1 MLRGLIR
8 LGKNKIT
15 EEETTNLG
23 EAKKNFIL
31 AAKYAESVNDLDR
44 GRSLGLAGWVSYLLG
59 EMPEALSSLQS
70 SVKIF
75 PKDSR
80 SYYDLAKVYFHV
92 GQKEQGLLSF
102 KKALKINSYYALR
115 AGADLDFLKYRDDVE
130 AVIENRRQA
139 LIDEGIKPL
148 LLKYDQISLLCKQ
161 SIIEEYNKNNSN
173 YPPIKYLEFLKNNI
187 SKITLLDIPEH
198 ASKASKNFES
208 IYEKLK
214 EQQKSLEHSIVNT
227 QFTIRSLN
235 GALKAVNQGRY
246 KKNSWLPFNQP
257 SSSKQ
262 TKLSDQITKQNKLL
276 STMTSNLVVVK
287 ETLASIQ
294 KFASKSF
301 IISTDKI
308 NNVIGSDGSIIQ
320 SIMKETSTKIDI
332 SEDGN
337 VKVSGVDDKSI
348 EEAVIKIKDI
358 AMNPEI
364 GQIYRAIVTKI
375 MPWGAFVKFFG
386 TREGLVHISELS
398 NEFRTLIIEDVIKQG
413 QEIFVKLIRF
423 DDDGKARLSMKMV
436 DQETGYEILQ
446 E

>member
-1 MLRGLIR
+1 
-8 LGKNKIT
+8 
-15 EEETTNLG
+15 
-23 EAKKNFIL
+23 
-31 AAKYAESVNDLDR
+31 
-44 GRSLGLAGWVSYLLG
+44 
-59 EMPEALSSLQS
+59 
-70 SVKIF
+70 
-75 PKDSR
+75 
-80 SYYDLAKVYFHV
+80 
-92 GQKEQGLLSF
+92 
-102 KKALKINSYYALR
+102 
-115 AGADLDFLKYRDDVE
+115 
-130 AVIENRRQA
+130 
-139 LIDEGIKPL
+139 
-148 LLKYDQISLLCKQ
+148 
-161 SIIEEYNKNNSN
+161 
-173 YPPIKYLEFLKNNI
+173 
-187 SKITLLDIPEH
+187 
-198 ASKASKNFES
+198 
-208 IYEKLK
+208 
-214 EQQKSLEHSIVNT
+214 
-227 QFTIRSLN
+227 
-235 GALKAVNQGRY
+235 
-246 KKNSWLPFNQP
+246 
-257 SSSKQ
+257 
-262 TKLSDQITKQNKLL
+262 
-276 STMTSNLVVVK
+276 MTSNLVVVK